1 MNPVAV
7 FVSVLFF
14 GWLWGGWGLL
24 LGAPLIAIVNT
35 IASRVESLA
44 PLGEFLS
51 ADGERKKPAPV
62 AAES

>member
-1 MNPVAV
+1 VR
-7 FVSVLFF
+7 
-14 GWLWGGWGLL
+14 
-24 LGAPLIAIVNT
+24 T

-44 PLGEFLS
+44 PLSEFLS